1 MENKKC
7 LKPPTSIA
15 CPDMANILLLHGGFQ
30 KFWYP
35 KMLDVLFHGTSQT
48 EMDDLG
54 VEPS

>member
-30 KFWYP
+30 KFWYL

-48 EMDDLG
+48 EMDNLG